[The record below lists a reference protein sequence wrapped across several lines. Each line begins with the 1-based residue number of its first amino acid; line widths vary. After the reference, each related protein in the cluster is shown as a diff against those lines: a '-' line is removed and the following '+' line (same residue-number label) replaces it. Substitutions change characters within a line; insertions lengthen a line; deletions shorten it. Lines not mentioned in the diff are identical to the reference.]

1 MVSAR
6 ADRQVRFPAL
16 EKEEGRMF
24 RFRLERVLAYRRLQ
38 METLEQ
44 ELLQSVNALQ
54 QEETVLEGLH
64 TSCRQQQE
72 ALAASEGQRFSGET
86 LQMWHRH
93 YRALEARVQLQQAVV
108 VEVTQALAVKQQEV
122 IAARQKKKMLE
133 KLADIA
139 RQRHSMQMARYEQQ
153 SLDEIATTRLHHG
166 Y

>member
-1 MVSAR
+1 
-6 ADRQVRFPAL
+6 
-16 EKEEGRMF
+16 MF

-44 ELLQSVNALQ
+44 ALFQSVKALQ
-54 QEETVLEGLH
+54 QEETALEGLH

-72 ALAASEGQRFSGET
+72 ALAASEGQRLSGET

-93 YRALEARVQLQQAVV
+93 YRALAVRLQMQQAVV
-108 VEVTQALAVKQQEV
+108 VEATQALAVKQQEV

-133 KLADIA
+133 KLADTA
-139 RQRHSMQMARYEQQ
+139 RQRHTMQMAQYERQR
-153 SLDEIATTRLHHG
+153 LDEIALTRLPHE